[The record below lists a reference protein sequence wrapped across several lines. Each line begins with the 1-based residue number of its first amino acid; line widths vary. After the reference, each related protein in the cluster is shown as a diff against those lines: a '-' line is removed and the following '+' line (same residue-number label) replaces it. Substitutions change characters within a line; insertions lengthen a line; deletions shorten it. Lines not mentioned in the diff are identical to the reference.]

1 MATLNALKKA
11 LKKVSDE
18 APRKPLNDEEY
29 GDGLSLFAQASGEQT
44 YQKTFIIPQLS
55 ELIASLSARDEISVL
70 EIGPGPE
77 NVLGHL
83 PAILRKRITKYVAL
97 EPSFQYT
104 QSLTRWLSPM
114 EDERPLPSL
123 KHSLVRPAPFTPESC
138 KGQNYDV
145 ILFCHSLYGMKRK
158 EKIIRNTLKML
169 PKDPLGGMVI
179 ISHRGGSLIL
189 DNLVC
194 HRPTKSRIDRRYTTA
209 LLLPLDISQVQS
221 CVRWALA
228 NKTSLEILGGGH
240 SDHCLWPNVVSVEM
254 GAFDKV
260 YVVNT
265 PQNADTD
272 CWVVAEAGCK
282 TGDII
287 KETMPAGVTVTLGSR
302 PSVGAGFW
310 LQGGIGHLAR
320 HYGLACDAIV
330 GAVMVDAISGQV
342 LCIGHVPEH
351 NIDHRMPFSTNMM
364 RNYCGP

>member
-169 PKDPLGGMVI
+169 PKDPLGAI
-179 ISHRGGSLIL
+179 KDDDEAINSFARFIARYSLTDGKLYKTRQAKWRTICREL
-189 DNLVC
+189 AGRDDD
-194 HRPTKSRIDRRYTTA
+194 RP
-209 LLLPLDISQVQS
+209 
-221 CVRWALA
+221 
-228 NKTSLEILGGGH
+228 
-240 SDHCLWPNVVSVEM
+240 
-254 GAFDKV
+254 
-260 YVVNT
+260 
-265 PQNADTD
+265 
-272 CWVVAEAGCK
+272 
-282 TGDII
+282 
-287 KETMPAGVTVTLGSR
+287 
-302 PSVGAGFW
+302 
-310 LQGGIGHLAR
+310 GHLM
-320 HYGLACDAIV
+320 L
-330 GAVMVDAISGQV
+330 S
-342 LCIGHVPEH
+342 
-351 NIDHRMPFSTNMM
+351 STEIMIAM
-364 RNYCGP
+364 T

>member
-18 APRKPLNDEEY
+18 ATRKPLNHEEY
-29 GDGLSLFAQASGEQT
+29 DDGLSLLAQASGEQT
-44 YQKTFIIPQLS
+44 YQKTFTILQLS
-55 ELIASLSARDEISVL
+55 ELITSLSARDEISVL

-77 NVLGHL
+77 SVLGQL
-83 PAILRKRITKYVAL
+83 PAILRKRITKYVTL

-145 ILFCHSLYGMKRK
+145 ILFCHSLYGLKRK

-169 PKDPLGGMVI
+169 PKDPLGAI
-179 ISHRGGSLIL
+179 KDDDEAIDSFARFIARYSLTDGKLCKTCQAKWRTICREL
-189 DNLVC
+189 AGRDDD
-194 HRPTKSRIDRRYTTA
+194 RPGHLMLSSTEIMIAMTRHATKLPELTA
-209 LLLPLDISQVQS
+209 LVPLVPRPYKVKNQQALYNSPAAIVRPLDISQVQS

-228 NKTSLEILGGGH
+228 NKTSLAILGGGH
-240 SDHCLWPNVVSVEM
+240 SDQCLWPNVVSVKM

-265 PQNADTD
+265 PQ
-272 CWVVAEAGCK
+272 CRHRL
-282 TGDII
+282 
-287 KETMPAGVTVTLGSR
+287 LGRRRS
-302 PSVGAGFW
+302 W
-310 LQGGIGHLAR
+310 
-320 HYGLACDAIV
+320 
-330 GAVMVDAISGQV
+330 M
-342 LCIGHVPEH
+342 
-351 NIDHRMPFSTNMM
+351 
-364 RNYCGP
+364 